1 MRRHSLRTTNEF
13 EDPSQPDDLD
23 RLLYRMP
30 GELPGS
36 ELADRICRQ
45 VGVRQRRAVQARL
58 GLSILLAVFGAWMAL
73 PGVVNSLSG
82 LSLPASGLSYLYPL
96 IQSFLDGLWGFTQN
110 ALNGL
115 AAFQANL
122 AQAMGTGAWL
132 GMVALAGAALLAL
145 SLVLPPIE
153 E

>member
-1 MRRHSLRTTNEF
+1 LPAANEF
-13 EDPSQPDDLD
+13 EDPSQADDLD

-30 GELPGS
+30 GKLPPS
-36 ELADRICRQ
+36 ELAARICRQ
-45 VGVRQRRAVQARL
+45 VGVRQRRAQRVRL
-58 GLSILLAVFGAWMAL
+58 GLSFLLAVFGIWLAL
-73 PGVVNSLSG
+73 PDLMNSLAD

-96 IQSFLDGLWGFTQN
+96 IQSFVNGLWGFTQT

-122 AQAMGTGAWL
+122 SQMVGVGAWL

-145 SLVLPPIE
+145 SLVMPPIE